1 MTASFSTP
9 DRNDHPEV
17 EDIADLAEGLLAPEH
32 AVQVRAHL
40 QRCRPCSEV
49 RDALAAV
56 QGELRELNVP
66 EPMPED
72 VVARIEAALSSE
84 AAQPPRPAVRSP
96 KPSADPGSHVS
107 RETRRPS
114 GTSGA
119 ATGPGR
125 PRPRRR
131 AWVGRRTALLSTA
144 GALAVAALGGVLVSG
159 VLTSDS
165 TNDPPSV
172 AQPQEEAAGDE
183 RLEDQVR
190 ALLAAP
196 TTSPGTRPDPDSKTP
211 EGPSAQGDPNLPF
224 TTETAPAVPPC
235 VERAVGRIEQPIA
248 LGEES
253 YQGTA
258 AYLVVLPHPGDESRV
273 DAYVVDASCVTQAP
287 QGEGRQLAFRT
298 VERS

>member
-1 MTASFSTP
+1 MTASFATP

-32 AVQVRAHL
+32 SARVRDHV
-40 QRCRPCSEV
+40 QRCRRCAEV
-49 RDALAAV
+49 RDTLAAL
-56 QGELRELNVP
+56 QGDLRELNAA

-72 VVARIEAALSSE
+72 VVGRIEAALAAE
-84 AAQPPRPAVRSP
+84 AAQSARPTTRLPGPSTDPRA
-96 KPSADPGSHVS
+96 HVS

-114 GTSGA
+114 STSAA

-131 AWVGRRTALLSTA
+131 PWARRRTALLSAA
-144 GALAVAALGGVLVSG
+144 GALAVAALGGVLASG
-159 VLTSDS
+159 ALTSDS

-172 AQPQEEAAGDE
+172 AKPQEEAAGHD
-183 RLEDQVR
+183 RLEDQVH

-196 TTSPGTRPDPDSKTP
+196 TTSPAPRPDQDPATPD
-211 EGPSAQGDPNLPF
+211 GPSAQGDPNLPF
-224 TTETAPAVPPC
+224 TAETAPAVPPC
-235 VERAVGRIEQPIA
+235 VERAVGRAEQPIA
-248 LGEES
+248 LGEDS